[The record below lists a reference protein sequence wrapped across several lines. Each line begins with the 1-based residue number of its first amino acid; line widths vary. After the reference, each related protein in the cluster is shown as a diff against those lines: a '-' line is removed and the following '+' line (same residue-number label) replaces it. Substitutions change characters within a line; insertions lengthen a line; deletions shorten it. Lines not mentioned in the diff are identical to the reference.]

1 MSVPDVGF
9 SNLSIHKGSVDPAFM
24 LASVQKGFFVSEV
37 MGMHTANPITGDFS
51 LGVNGFLIKQGEK
64 ATPLKCLAL
73 AGNIITLFKNVLQVG
88 NDLRFYGK
96 LGSPTLLIDSMEIS
110 GT

>member
-1 MSVPDVGF
+1 MATPVVGY
-9 SNLSIHKGSVDPAFM
+9 SNLFIREGTMDPAEM
-24 LASVQKGFFVSEV
+24 IAGIDKGFFVQEV

-51 LGVNGFLIKQGEK
+51 LGVSGFLIKNGK
-64 ATPLKCLAL
+64 KVTPVTGLAL

-88 NDLRFYGK
+88 SDLRFYGK
-96 LGSPTLLIDSMEIS
+96 VSSPSLLIASMEIS